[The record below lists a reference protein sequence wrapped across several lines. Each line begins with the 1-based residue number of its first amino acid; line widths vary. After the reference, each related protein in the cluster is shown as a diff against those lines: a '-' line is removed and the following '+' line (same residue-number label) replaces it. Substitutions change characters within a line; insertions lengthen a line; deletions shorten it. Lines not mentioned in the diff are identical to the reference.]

1 MVLVSSL
8 ILGGV
13 GLTFGA
19 LIAVANKKLK
29 VWEDPRIEAVN
40 EMLPGSN
47 CGACGYAGCRSFAE
61 GVVGVA
67 AQPAHCTQMTPV
79 SIEMVAGLLGVEAGE
94 AQKKVARLLC
104 AGGSAV
110 AIRDAEYLGVQ
121 TCIAAAAVAGGGKC
135 CYWGCLGLADC
146 EVVCDYD
153 AIRMNDQDLPIVDPE
168 LCTACGDCVEACPK
182 DLFTIMPIEQAL
194 IVQCMSELE
203 GDRAEEL
210 CSVACTA
217 CGRCVSDAAEGLIEM
232 GRGLPVVDYTK
243 SDLADRAATKS
254 CPTGAIRWVEGAQIL
269 DPELERSGRTAG

>member
-13 GLTFGA
+13 GLTFGT

-29 VWEDPRIEAVN
+29 VWEDPRIDAVN

-61 GVVGVA
+61 GVIGSA
-67 AQPAHCTQMTPV
+67 AQPAHCTQMTHE
-79 SIEMVAGLLGVEAGE
+79 SIGMVAEFLGVEAGE

-104 AGGSAV
+104 AGGSVV
-110 AIRDAEYLGVQ
+110 ANRDAEYLGVQ
-121 TCIAAAAVAGGGKC
+121 TCIAAAAVAGGGKGC
-135 CYWGCLGLADC
+135 HWGCLGLADC

-153 AIRMNDQDLPIVDPE
+153 AIRMNDQDLPVVEPE

-182 DLFTIMPIEQAL
+182 DLFTIMPIEDAL

-203 GDRAEEL
+203 GDIAEEL

-217 CGRCVSDAAEGLIEM
+217 CGRCVNDAADGLIEM
-232 GRGLPVVDYTK
+232 VRGLPVVDYTK
-243 SDLADRAATKS
+243 NDLADRAATMS
-254 CPTGAIRWVEGAQIL
+254 CPTGAIKWVEGAQSL
-269 DPELERSGRTAG
+269 DPELERSGSAAG